1 MNKRQLG
8 KTNINLTA
16 IGFGGA
22 PLGNLFESLD
32 ERSCYNILEKTYE
45 AGINIYDTSP
55 LYGYGLSEHRLG
67 NFLKTVDEESYFL
80 STKVGRYLTPAKK
93 ENIDRGRFA
102 GSLNFSPNLD
112 YSYDGVMRSFEQSL
126 LRLAVSKVDICL
138 IHDVD
143 RFNFGDEVDHYFKL
157 AMDGAYKAVQKLK
170 EEKVKLNFI
179 GDISRFSKKLIN
191 QIERSKK
198 QTRDYRPD
206 LNLIIA
212 ASYGGK
218 WDIINAVTEFLKENK
233 KDAQKKKI
241 TEASVQKHLQ
251 TNNFPDPDLIIR
263 SGGEKRLSNFYLWQS
278 SYSELYFSNKYW
290 PDFNK
295 NDLDKALDDYFNRK
309 RKYGVE
315 TG

>member
-1 MNKRQLG
+1 MKKLNHLAIIMDGNNRWAKNK
-8 KTNINLTA
+8 
-16 IGFGGA
+16 
-22 PLGNLFESLD
+22 
-32 ERSCYNILEKTYE
+32 
-45 AGINIYDTSP
+45 
-55 LYGYGLSEHRLG
+55 GLPSREGHKEG
-67 NFLKTVDEESYFL
+67 V
-80 STKVGRYLTPAKK
+80 KK
-93 ENIDRGRFA
+93 A
-102 GSLNFSPNLD
+102 
-112 YSYDGVMRSFEQSL
+112 
-126 LRLAVSKVDICL
+126 RLAVEYALEKKIDYLTLFAFSTENWLRDELEVKDL
-138 IHDVD
+138 INL
-143 RFNFGDEVDHYFKL
+143 FFQALEEQTPEL
-157 AMDGAYKAVQKLK
+157 I

-198 QTRDYRPD
+198 QTQDYRPD

-218 WDIINAVTEFLKENK
+218 WDVINAVKEFLKENK
-233 KDAQKKKI
+233 NDAQKKKI
-241 TEASVQKHLQ
+241 TEASVKKHLQ

>member
-1 MNKRQLG
+1 MKKLNHLAIIMDGNNRWAKNKGLPSR
-8 KTNINLTA
+8 
-16 IGFGGA
+16 GGHKE
-22 PLGNLFESLD
+22 G
-32 ERSCYNILEKTYE
+32 
-45 AGINIYDTSP
+45 
-55 LYGYGLSEHRLG
+55 
-67 NFLKTVDEESYFL
+67 V
-80 STKVGRYLTPAKK
+80 KK
-93 ENIDRGRFA
+93 A
-102 GSLNFSPNLD
+102 
-112 YSYDGVMRSFEQSL
+112 
-126 LRLAVSKVDICL
+126 RLAVEYALEKKIDYLTLFAFSTENWLRDELEVKDL
-138 IHDVD
+138 INL
-143 RFNFGDEVDHYFKL
+143 FFQALEEQTPEL
-157 AMDGAYKAVQKLK
+157 I

-198 QTRDYRPD
+198 QTQDYRPD

-218 WDIINAVTEFLKENK
+218 WDIINAVKEFLKENK
-233 KDAQKKKI
+233 NDAQKKKI

-290 PDFNK
+290 PDFTK

>member
-1 MNKRQLG
+1 MDGNNRWAKNK
-8 KTNINLTA
+8 
-16 IGFGGA
+16 
-22 PLGNLFESLD
+22 
-32 ERSCYNILEKTYE
+32 
-45 AGINIYDTSP
+45 
-55 LYGYGLSEHRLG
+55 GLPSREGHKEG
-67 NFLKTVDEESYFL
+67 V
-80 STKVGRYLTPAKK
+80 KK
-93 ENIDRGRFA
+93 A
-102 GSLNFSPNLD
+102 
-112 YSYDGVMRSFEQSL
+112 
-126 LRLAVSKVDICL
+126 RLAVEYALEKKIDYLTLFAFSTENWLRDELEVKDL
-138 IHDVD
+138 INL
-143 RFNFGDEVDHYFKL
+143 FFQALEEQTPEL
-157 AMDGAYKAVQKLK
+157 I

-198 QTRDYRPD
+198 QTQDYRPD

-218 WDIINAVTEFLKENK
+218 WDIVNAVKEFLKENK
-233 KDAQKKKI
+233 NDAQKKKI
-241 TEASVQKHLQ
+241 TEALVQKHLQ

>member
-1 MNKRQLG
+1 MKKLNHLAIIMDGNNRWAKNKGLPSREG
-8 KTNINLTA
+8 HK
-16 IGFGGA
+16 
-22 PLGNLFESLD
+22 
-32 ERSCYNILEKTYE
+32 
-45 AGINIYDTSP
+45 AG
-55 LYGYGLSEHRLG
+55 
-67 NFLKTVDEESYFL
+67 V
-80 STKVGRYLTPAKK
+80 KK
-93 ENIDRGRFA
+93 A
-102 GSLNFSPNLD
+102 
-112 YSYDGVMRSFEQSL
+112 
-126 LRLAVSKVDICL
+126 RLAVEYALEKKIDYLTLFAFSTENWLRDELEVKDL
-138 IHDVD
+138 INL
-143 RFNFGDEVDHYFKL
+143 FFQALEEQTPEL
-157 AMDGAYKAVQKLK
+157 I

-198 QTRDYRPD
+198 QTQDYRPD
-206 LNLIIA
+206 LNLVIA

-218 WDIINAVTEFLKENK
+218 WDIVNAVKEFLKENK
-233 KDAQKKKI
+233 NDAQKKKI

-315 TG
+315 SG

>member
-1 MNKRQLG
+1 MDGNNRWAKNK
-8 KTNINLTA
+8 
-16 IGFGGA
+16 
-22 PLGNLFESLD
+22 
-32 ERSCYNILEKTYE
+32 
-45 AGINIYDTSP
+45 
-55 LYGYGLSEHRLG
+55 GLPSREGH
-67 NFLKTVDEESYFL
+67 
-80 STKVGRYLTPAKK
+80 KVGVKK
-93 ENIDRGRFA
+93 A
-102 GSLNFSPNLD
+102 
-112 YSYDGVMRSFEQSL
+112 
-126 LRLAVSKVDICL
+126 RLAVEYALEKKIDYLTLFAFSTENWLRDELEVKDL
-138 IHDVD
+138 INL
-143 RFNFGDEVDHYFKL
+143 FFQALEEQTPEL
-157 AMDGAYKAVQKLK
+157 I

-179 GDISRFSKKLIN
+179 GDISRFGKKLIN

-198 QTRDYRPD
+198 QTQDYRPD
-206 LNLIIA
+206 LNLVIA

-218 WDIINAVTEFLKENK
+218 WDIVNAVKEFLKENK
-233 KDAQKKKI
+233 NDAQKKKI

>member
-1 MNKRQLG
+1 MDGNNRWAKNK
-8 KTNINLTA
+8 
-16 IGFGGA
+16 
-22 PLGNLFESLD
+22 
-32 ERSCYNILEKTYE
+32 
-45 AGINIYDTSP
+45 
-55 LYGYGLSEHRLG
+55 GLPSREGHKEG
-67 NFLKTVDEESYFL
+67 V
-80 STKVGRYLTPAKK
+80 KK
-93 ENIDRGRFA
+93 A
-102 GSLNFSPNLD
+102 
-112 YSYDGVMRSFEQSL
+112 
-126 LRLAVSKVDICL
+126 RLAVEYALEKKIDYLTLFAFSTENWLRDELEVKDL
-138 IHDVD
+138 INL
-143 RFNFGDEVDHYFKL
+143 FFQALEEQTPEL
-157 AMDGAYKAVQKLK
+157 I

-198 QTRDYRPD
+198 QTQDYRPD

-218 WDIINAVTEFLKENK
+218 WDIINAVKEFLKENK
-233 KDAQKKKI
+233 NDAKKKI

-251 TNNFPDPDLIIR
+251 TNYFPDPDLIIR

>member
-1 MNKRQLG
+1 MKRLNHLAIIMDGNNRWAKNK
-8 KTNINLTA
+8 
-16 IGFGGA
+16 
-22 PLGNLFESLD
+22 
-32 ERSCYNILEKTYE
+32 
-45 AGINIYDTSP
+45 
-55 LYGYGLSEHRLG
+55 GLPSREGHKEG
-67 NFLKTVDEESYFL
+67 V
-80 STKVGRYLTPAKK
+80 KK
-93 ENIDRGRFA
+93 A
-102 GSLNFSPNLD
+102 
-112 YSYDGVMRSFEQSL
+112 
-126 LRLAVSKVDICL
+126 RLAVEYALEKKIDYLTLFAFSTENWLRDELEVKDL
-138 IHDVD
+138 INL
-143 RFNFGDEVDHYFKL
+143 FFQALEEQTPEL
-157 AMDGAYKAVQKLK
+157 I

-198 QTRDYRPD
+198 QTQDYRPD

-218 WDIINAVTEFLKENK
+218 WDIVNAVTEFLKENK

-251 TNNFPDPDLIIR
+251 TSNFPDPDLIIR

>member
-1 MNKRQLG
+1 MKKLNHLAIIMDGNNRWAKNK
-8 KTNINLTA
+8 
-16 IGFGGA
+16 
-22 PLGNLFESLD
+22 
-32 ERSCYNILEKTYE
+32 
-45 AGINIYDTSP
+45 
-55 LYGYGLSEHRLG
+55 GLPSREGH
-67 NFLKTVDEESYFL
+67 
-80 STKVGRYLTPAKK
+80 KVGVKK
-93 ENIDRGRFA
+93 A
-102 GSLNFSPNLD
+102 
-112 YSYDGVMRSFEQSL
+112 
-126 LRLAVSKVDICL
+126 RLAVEYALEKKIDYLTLFAFSTENWLRDELEVKDL
-138 IHDVD
+138 INL
-143 RFNFGDEVDHYFKL
+143 FFQALEEQTPEL
-157 AMDGAYKAVQKLK
+157 I

-198 QTRDYRPD
+198 QTQDYRPD

-218 WDIINAVTEFLKENK
+218 WDIINAVKEFLKENK
-233 KDAQKKKI
+233 NDAQKKKI

>member
-1 MNKRQLG
+1 MKRLNHLAIIMDGNNRWAKNK
-8 KTNINLTA
+8 
-16 IGFGGA
+16 
-22 PLGNLFESLD
+22 
-32 ERSCYNILEKTYE
+32 
-45 AGINIYDTSP
+45 
-55 LYGYGLSEHRLG
+55 GLPSREGHKEG
-67 NFLKTVDEESYFL
+67 V
-80 STKVGRYLTPAKK
+80 KK
-93 ENIDRGRFA
+93 A
-102 GSLNFSPNLD
+102 
-112 YSYDGVMRSFEQSL
+112 
-126 LRLAVSKVDICL
+126 RLAVEYALEKKIDYLTLFAFSTENWLRDELEVKDL
-138 IHDVD
+138 INL
-143 RFNFGDEVDHYFKL
+143 FFQALEEQTPEL
-157 AMDGAYKAVQKLK
+157 I

-179 GDISRFSKKLIN
+179 GDISRFGKKLIN

-198 QTRDYRPD
+198 QTRDYRPN

-218 WDIINAVTEFLKENK
+218 WDIINAVTDFLKENK

-295 NDLDKALDDYFNRK
+295 NDLDKALDDFFNRK

>member
-1 MNKRQLG
+1 MKKLNHLAIIMDGNNRWAKNK
-8 KTNINLTA
+8 
-16 IGFGGA
+16 
-22 PLGNLFESLD
+22 
-32 ERSCYNILEKTYE
+32 
-45 AGINIYDTSP
+45 
-55 LYGYGLSEHRLG
+55 GLPSREGHKEG
-67 NFLKTVDEESYFL
+67 V
-80 STKVGRYLTPAKK
+80 KK
-93 ENIDRGRFA
+93 A
-102 GSLNFSPNLD
+102 
-112 YSYDGVMRSFEQSL
+112 
-126 LRLAVSKVDICL
+126 RLAVEYALEKKINFLTLFAFSTENWLRDELEVKDL
-138 IHDVD
+138 INL
-143 RFNFGDEVDHYFKL
+143 FFQALEEQTPEL
-157 AMDGAYKAVQKLK
+157 I

-198 QTRDYRPD
+198 QTQDYRPD

-218 WDIINAVTEFLKENK
+218 WDIVNAVKEFLKESKN
-233 KDAQKKKI
+233 DAQKKKI

>member
-1 MNKRQLG
+1 MKKLNHLAIIMDGNNRWAKNKGLPSREG
-8 KTNINLTA
+8 HK
-16 IGFGGA
+16 
-22 PLGNLFESLD
+22 
-32 ERSCYNILEKTYE
+32 
-45 AGINIYDTSP
+45 AG
-55 LYGYGLSEHRLG
+55 
-67 NFLKTVDEESYFL
+67 V
-80 STKVGRYLTPAKK
+80 KK
-93 ENIDRGRFA
+93 A
-102 GSLNFSPNLD
+102 
-112 YSYDGVMRSFEQSL
+112 
-126 LRLAVSKVDICL
+126 RLAVEYALEKKIDYLTLFAFSTENWLRDELEVKDL
-138 IHDVD
+138 INL
-143 RFNFGDEVDHYFKL
+143 FFQALEEQTPEL
-157 AMDGAYKAVQKLK
+157 I
-170 EEKVKLNFI
+170 EEKVKLSFI

-198 QTRDYRPD
+198 QTQDYRPD

-218 WDIINAVTEFLKENK
+218 WDIINATKEFLKENK
-233 KDAQKKKI
+233 NDAQKKKI

-295 NDLDKALDDYFNRK
+295 NDLDKALEDYFNRK

-315 TG
+315 SG

>member
-1 MNKRQLG
+1 MKRLNHLAIIMDGNNRWAKNK
-8 KTNINLTA
+8 
-16 IGFGGA
+16 
-22 PLGNLFESLD
+22 
-32 ERSCYNILEKTYE
+32 
-45 AGINIYDTSP
+45 
-55 LYGYGLSEHRLG
+55 GLPSREGHKEG
-67 NFLKTVDEESYFL
+67 V
-80 STKVGRYLTPAKK
+80 KK
-93 ENIDRGRFA
+93 A
-102 GSLNFSPNLD
+102 
-112 YSYDGVMRSFEQSL
+112 
-126 LRLAVSKVDICL
+126 RLAVEYALEKKIDYLTLFAFSTENWLRDELEVKDL
-138 IHDVD
+138 INL
-143 RFNFGDEVDHYFKL
+143 FFQALEEQTPEL
-157 AMDGAYKAVQKLK
+157 I

-198 QTRDYRPD
+198 QTQDYQPD

-218 WDIINAVTEFLKENK
+218 WDIVNAVKEFLKENK
-233 KDAQKKKI
+233 NDAQKKKI

-251 TNNFPDPDLIIR
+251 TSNFPDPDLIIR